1 MRAIAIDLLRR
12 YWMPP
17 ARAPRGRVPEGC
29 RVYAIGD
36 IHGRLDLLTKIHDL
50 IRHDAERSGERN
62 RSILV
67 YIGDYVDRGPDSRGV
82 LDLLLAGPPEGFERV
97 SLLGNH
103 DQAFLEF
110 LDNADRGPRW
120 FRIGGRETALSYGAR
135 LGHGPLTPSD
145 FEALQEELVQLVPKA
160 HRTFLENLHL
170 QFPLGDFL
178 FVHAGLRPG
187 VTLERQNTRDLLWI
201 RNRFL
206 LSRRRHEKIVVHGH
220 SRSSTPDLRPNRIG
234 IDTGAYAT
242 GKLTC
247 LVLDGV
253 NLRFLATGSNN
264 WQGQAGTGF
273 L

>member
-1 MRAIAIDLLRR
+1 MRATVIELLRR
-12 YWMPP
+12 YWMP
-17 ARAPRGRVPEGC
+17 AACAPRGRVPEGC

-36 IHGRLDLLTKIHDL
+36 IHGRLDLVTELHDM
-50 IRHDAERSGERN
+50 IVGDAKGSGEEGKK
-62 RSILV
+62 ILV

-97 SLLGNH
+97 TLLGNH

-110 LDNADRGPRW
+110 LGDAALGPRW
-120 FRIGGRETALSYGAR
+120 FRIGGRETALSYGANPSEA
-135 LGHGPLTPSD
+135 PLSPEA
-145 FEALQEELVQLVPKA
+145 FEALRKELTGLVPES
-160 HRTFLENLHL
+160 HRDFLATLQLH
-170 QFPLGDFL
+170 FAVGDFL

-187 VTLERQNTRDLLWI
+187 VPLEGQSKRDLLWI

-220 SRSSTPDLRPNRIG
+220 SRSSCPDLRPNRIG

-253 NLRFLATGSNN
+253 NLRFLAT
-264 WQGQAGTGF
+264 Q
-273 L
+273 